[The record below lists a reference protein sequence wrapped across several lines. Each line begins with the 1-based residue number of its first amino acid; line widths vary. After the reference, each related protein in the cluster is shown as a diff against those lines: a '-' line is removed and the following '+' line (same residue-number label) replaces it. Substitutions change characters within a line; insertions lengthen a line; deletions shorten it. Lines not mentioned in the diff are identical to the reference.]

1 MDDET
6 ADDSTEEESDETT
19 EEEYDNT
26 TEEESDDTAISGRR
40 VSGYPCTLHT
50 LPLEGEGEEETINY
64 QLFAPRSTS
73 YRCTSE

>member
-19 EEEYDNT
+19 EEE
-26 TEEESDDTAISGRR
+26 SDDTTISGRR

-50 LPLEGEGEEETINY
+50 LPLEGEREEETINY
-64 QLFAPRSTS
+64 QLFAPWSNS